1 MVKTVSSNVLQYHA
15 NQAVQVQLNACVKM
29 NLLVTVILTIF
40 WHLFKL
46 FDNAEVHKSYVIT
59 RLSIYDNQKAKGS
72 MTLTPDP
79 DFLLRLLHEPINIT
93 IIVTITFTV
102 VKKKYHQFFFKIKGG
117 SLIVNLILLSKCD
130 LRKVSSRLR

>member
-46 FDNAEVHKSYVIT
+46 FDKAEVHESYVIT

-79 DFLLRLLHEPINIT
+79 DFLLRMLSEPINIT

-102 VKKKYHQFFFKIKGG
+102 VKKKYHQFFFKIKCG